1 MKKILYILGII
12 LLASCVAPKKCCAQD
27 KIVKIPQSELDAF
40 FLAVDTLEYQD
51 SIKTVL
57 IADLELQ
64 LLNKTNLNFTNETI
78 ILNQNYEIEMLN
90 DQIKLYE
97 DRLKITDRWYNKR
110 WFGVVVGVVSTST
123 VIYLAGQ
130 LQ

>member
-1 MKKILYILGII
+1 MKKFLYILGVI
-12 LLASCVAPKKCCAQD
+12 LLASCATPEKCCAQD

-40 FLAVDTLEYQD
+40 FLAIDTLQQQD
-51 SIKTVL
+51 SLKTLL
-57 IADLELQ
+57 IADLELD

-90 DQIKLYE
+90 DQIKLYD
-97 DRLKITDRWYNKR
+97 DRLKLTDKWYNKR

-123 VIYLAGQ
+123 VVYLAGQ

>member
-1 MKKILYILGII
+1 MKKILFILATII
-12 LLASCVAPKKCCAQD
+12 SVNCFAQD

-40 FLAVDTLEYQD
+40 FLAVDTLQYQD

-78 ILNQNYEIEMLN
+78 ILNQNSEIKLLN
-90 DQIKLYE
+90 DQIKLYA
-97 DRLKITDRWYNKR
+97 DRLKITDKWYNKR
-110 WFGVVVGVVSTST
+110 WFGIVIGVAGTST
-123 VIYLAGQ
+123 AIYLAG
-130 LQ
+130 

>member
-1 MKKILYILGII
+1 MKNI
-12 LLASCVAPKKCCAQD
+12 LLILATILSLNSFGQD

-51 SIKTVL
+51 SIKTIL
-57 IADLELQ
+57 IADLEMH
-64 LLNKTNLNFTNETI
+64 LLNKTNLNFKNETI
-78 ILNQNYEIEMLN
+78 LMNQESEIKMLN

-97 DRLKITDRWYNKR
+97 DRLKITDAWYNKR
-110 WFGVVVGVVSTST
+110 WFGVVVGVVGTST
-123 VIYLAGQ
+123 AIYLAGQ

>member
-1 MKKILYILGII
+1 MKNLVFILSTII
-12 LLASCVAPKKCCAQD
+12 SLSSFAQD

-40 FLAVDTLEYQD
+40 FLAVDTLEQQD
-51 SIKTVL
+51 SIKTLL

-64 LLNKTNLNFTNETI
+64 LTNFKT
-78 ILNQNYEIEMLN
+78 LNQKNELLLTNKQDEIVLLN

-110 WFGVVVGVVSTST
+110 WFGVVVGVVGTST
-123 VIYLAGQ
+123 AIYLAGQ
-130 LQ
+130 IQ